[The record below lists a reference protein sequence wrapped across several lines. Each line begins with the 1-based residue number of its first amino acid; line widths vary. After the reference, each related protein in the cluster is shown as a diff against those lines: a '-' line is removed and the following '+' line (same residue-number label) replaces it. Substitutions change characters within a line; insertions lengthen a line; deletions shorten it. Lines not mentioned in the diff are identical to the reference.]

1 MKRPAGFA
9 PDLGTRCRATGTPGC
24 ARSPVGCAR
33 SPVGARGVGWNLT
46 GADARHLAWLRDE
59 VGDLFVAGIAF
70 HTGPH
75 VFPLADRIV
84 AAPVA
89 SLWS

>member
-1 MKRPAGFA
+1 VDILVETAGGRVVA
-9 PDLGTRCRATGTPGC
+9 IEVKAAGT
-24 ARSPVGCAR
+24 V
-33 SPVGARGVGWNLT
+33 T

-59 VGDLFVAGIAF
+59 VGESFVAGIVF

-75 VFPLADRIV
+75 VFPLTDRII